1 MLKFA
6 AVAGLVFALS
16 GCAPSAPNSAQACEE
31 YFSSAERVDVIVD
44 TIYEGLDTMTRDQ
57 RAVMATTYD
66 EAIFDQAGAA
76 LFLSLALSSEGL
88 GEGAFGDDVRDLTS
102 LLRVQVALLG
112 DAGTDVSTLVR
123 IRMLASGIED
133 ECKKIGASL

>member
-6 AVAGLVFALS
+6 TVAVLVFALS
-16 GCAPSAPNSAQACEE
+16 SCAQSAPNSAQACEE
-31 YFSSAERVDVIVD
+31 YFSSTQQADVIVD
-44 TIYEGLDTMTRDQ
+44 TIYEGLDPMTSDQ

-76 LFLSLALSSEGL
+76 LFLSLALASEGL
-88 GEGAFGDDVRDLTS
+88 GEGAFGNDVRDLTS
-102 LLRVQVALLG
+102 LLRVKVALLG
-112 DAGTDVSTLVR
+112 DTGTDVSTLVR